1 MAGTMTEMATIGSG
15 IQLDANTGTQNSTSH
30 LRRELSLYRCLQLLV
45 DEYNGLFDSFQL
57 LIHAASIIVT
67 VLCVFGSLRTEGVIA
82 LVQAYFGAWLLTSY
96 LQVIK
101 SYSEI
106 YRGSKALLVSL
117 SARCADKNVGS
128 SGGSSVAFGIGAGSH
143 VIIAREL
150 KSLTELRIRA
160 GSSVF
165 YFDKQLVLTVIQI
178 VVSQTVG
185 LLLLR

>member
-1 MAGTMTEMATIGSG
+1 MEILTKKMNVRFGGWPGCLVPGNRHHTALFKALRLRKQGYIMLACSMLYVIFEYATRA
-15 IQLDANTGTQNSTSH
+15 QVFH
-30 LRRELSLYRCLQLLV
+30 
-45 DEYNGLFDSFQL
+45 
-57 LIHAASIIVT
+57 SIR
-67 VLCVFGSLRTEGVIA
+67 SSPPVIA